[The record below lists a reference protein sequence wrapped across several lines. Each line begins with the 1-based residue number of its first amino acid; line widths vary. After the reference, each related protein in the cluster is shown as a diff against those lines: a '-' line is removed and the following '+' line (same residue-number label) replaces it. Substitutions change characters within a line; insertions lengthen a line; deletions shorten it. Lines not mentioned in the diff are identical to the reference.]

1 MAHLDFSLALHRALA
16 ADPATSVC
24 WSPFSVASALGL
36 LGEGARGQTRAEL
49 VELLGDV
56 DALGVDL
63 AGASELDAP
72 THGQE
77 EPVIAVTNTL
87 WVDASVPVHDEFAQR
102 LSGGVRNAP
111 FKADPEKSRQVI
123 NADVAETTR
132 RLIPELLPPGS
143 ITGDTVSSLV
153 NALYLK
159 TAWRFRFTEGAT
171 EDRPFHTPGGS
182 VPVPMMLQQQRLPY
196 AAVEGWQVISL
207 PAVGGVEAVVLMPDG
222 DLAEAE
228 AALTGKSLRRLLDTA
243 STARELR
250 LRLPRLSLRTQ
261 AELAEVVSGL
271 GVRTVFGDQSD
282 LSGISPDGLA
292 VQRII
297 HESVLKIDE
306 DGLEGAAA
314 TAVMMRAVS
323 FVVSDPLEVTVDRP
337 FLLLVR
343 NCRTGVLYFTARV
356 TDPS

>member
-16 ADPATSVC
+16 ADPATSMC

-49 VELLGDV
+49 VELLGDLE
-56 DALGVDL
+56 ALGADL
-63 AGASELDAP
+63 AGALELDAP
-72 THGQE
+72 TRGRD
-77 EPVIAVTNTL
+77 EPVIACANTL
-87 WVDASVPVHDEFAQR
+87 WVDASVPVRDEFAQR
-102 LSGGVRNAP
+102 LSGGVRNVP
-111 FKADPEKSRQVI
+111 FKAAPEKSRQAV

-132 RLIPELLPPGS
+132 QLIPELLPPGS
-143 ITGDTVSSLV
+143 VNGDTVSSLV

-159 TAWRFRFTEGAT
+159 TAWMSRFTEGAT

-182 VPVPMMLQQQRLPY
+182 VRVPTMFQQERLPY
-196 AAVEGWQVISL
+196 AAVEGWQVIGL
-207 PAVGGVEAVVLMPDG
+207 PAIGGVDAVVLMPDG

-228 AALTGKSLRRLLDTA
+228 AALTGESLGRLLDAA
-243 STARELR
+243 SKVEELR

-261 AELAEVVSGL
+261 AELADVVSGL
-271 GVRTVFGDQSD
+271 GVQTIFGDEAD

-292 VQRII
+292 VQQII
-297 HESVLKIDE
+297 HESVLEIDE
-306 DGLEGAAA
+306 EGLEGAAA

-343 NCRTGVLYFTARV
+343 NRRTGVLYFMARV